1 MGDEGNEIAPSD
13 SRPPGV
19 ICSSWSSAPCKSADC
34 QTPSVDFSLRGTT
47 NRDRRR
53 ANEGRRQLTMA
64 LRDDVRRVLN
74 AICEGKGVAE
84 DPDGD
89 FCVELGALPRW
100 VRVMEKPDTI
110 CVFGFLAFEVP
121 RSSALDEFL
130 H

>member
-1 MGDEGNEIAPSD
+1 
-13 SRPPGV
+13 
-19 ICSSWSSAPCKSADC
+19 
-34 QTPSVDFSLRGTT
+34 
-47 NRDRRR
+47 
-53 ANEGRRQLTMA
+53 MA

-130 H
+130 HDTNRSCLMFRTFWEAEGIMLRVDLMASPLVPSQLQAALEDFEKVAASIGPKAQEWSVS